1 MPSSSPLQLFPS
13 PPKEPTRKLSLDIQR
28 ALSSGRP
35 RNAPQSATTPSKS
48 SELQQ
53 VVIEVTADSASSTK
67 QEHPEII
74 DVAFPPRTSSLKHSA
89 ELIRRRISDEIARQ
103 ENSESPPR
111 SSTPP
116 RSKTPPSARTSP
128 RNQRKREATP
138 ERSCITP
145 PPKAYTPDRKAS
157 LRRTGESP
165 TSSPQKKTVAFSPV
179 VSDMDTPS
187 RERADSLTGE
197 PVVRRAASVRSKGK
211 SPIEGPHAMTA
222 DSAISPSAPR
232 RTGSQRAKTTSPVST
247 RSRNVALS
255 PAFSDIPSVSSMSPT
270 LVRDNSAINTPLS
283 PEGIPMRSIFP
294 TYDASKPLAQ
304 QHYQPMHLPPQ
315 TVPRQAVSKAPY
327 SPEVSKTNPTPVPS
341 ASASASLPLLWDA
354 ANGQDTKGCLRTFN
368 LPLHRPSPAPSKSK
382 SPFSSSSSTSSSDS
396 TTITFGP
403 SPKDTFYSI
412 THTRSAPTSTPLP
425 AGPPVSQIALNRHD
439 PHVPYAVPVTN
450 LSLATTAP
458 SFCPGGSDALL
469 THIQP
474 KLAALLALDVA
485 AQTPEA
491 CALAQVDPN
500 AESAQAAQMAER
512 AVQGAWER
520 EGCALVYHP
529 RGASGVGGAQGSY
542 AIRHPR
548 LGVFPIEVRGDVSS
562 LFAAEKPVA
571 SEVVAGAGQF
581 PFPKAAPVGGSI
593 SVLHPVSTRAV
604 PTRLAT
610 LDVGGRVENLMLDV
624 AQMMQLD
631 SLYAIDVCVSAIM
644 GVAVAEQRR
653 KEALTFAPPPGVAM
667 QEEKAEEGKSRR
679 WFAGRKE
686 KKTKGEKRGKG
697 KGKGK
702 MSDIEAVTTGREDE
716 DELPKLTKGL
726 LQTLFIGFGAV
737 VWILGVGVKVVAGM
751 VVAGSMLA
759 KKM

>member
-1 MPSSSPLQLFPS
+1 
-13 PPKEPTRKLSLDIQR
+13 
-28 ALSSGRP
+28 
-35 RNAPQSATTPSKS
+35 
-48 SELQQ
+48 
-53 VVIEVTADSASSTK
+53 
-67 QEHPEII
+67 
-74 DVAFPPRTSSLKHSA
+74 
-89 ELIRRRISDEIARQ
+89 
-103 ENSESPPR
+103 
-111 SSTPP
+111 
-116 RSKTPPSARTSP
+116 
-128 RNQRKREATP
+128 
-138 ERSCITP
+138 
-145 PPKAYTPDRKAS
+145 
-157 LRRTGESP
+157 
-165 TSSPQKKTVAFSPV
+165 
-179 VSDMDTPS
+179 
-187 RERADSLTGE
+187 
-197 PVVRRAASVRSKGK
+197 
-211 SPIEGPHAMTA
+211 
-222 DSAISPSAPR
+222 
-232 RTGSQRAKTTSPVST
+232 
-247 RSRNVALS
+247 
-255 PAFSDIPSVSSMSPT
+255 MSPT
-270 LVRDNSAINTPLS
+270 LVKDNSAINTPLS

-294 TYDASKPLAQ
+294 TYDTSKPLSQ
-304 QHYQPMHLPPQ
+304 QQYQPMHLPPQ

-327 SPEVSKTNPTPVPS
+327 SPEASKTNPAPAPS

-354 ANGQDTKGCLRTFN
+354 ANGQETKGCLRTFN
-368 LPLHRPSPAPSKSK
+368 LPLHRPIPAPSKSK
-382 SPFSSSSSTSSSDS
+382 SPFSSSSSASSSDA

-403 SPKDTFYSI
+403 SPKDSFYSI
-412 THTRSAPTSTPLP
+412 THTRSTSTSTSTPLP
-425 AGPPVSQIALNRHD
+425 TGLPVSQIALNRHD

-458 SFCPGGSDALL
+458 SFCPGGADVLL

-520 EGCALVYHP
+520 EGCALVYYP
-529 RGASGVGGAQGSY
+529 RGGGAVGAGGQGSY

-571 SEVVAGAGQF
+571 SEVVSGAGQF
-581 PFPKAAPVGGSI
+581 PFPKAAAVGGSI
-593 SVLHPVSTRAV
+593 NVLHPMSTRAV

-653 KEALTFAPPPGVAM
+653 KEALTFAPPPGVAT
-667 QEEKAEEGKSRR
+667 QEDKADEGKSKR
-679 WFAGRKE
+679 WFGARKE
-686 KKTKGEKRGKG
+686 KKSKGEKRGKN

-702 MSDIEAVTTGREDE
+702 MSDIEAATTGREDG
-716 DELPKLTKGL
+716 DELPTLTKGL